1 MRFIIALVLLSAPAF
16 AEQSPVCPA
25 VPDHAAEKTA
35 LLRDLRI
42 ARDETDAML
51 ITGDLWR
58 IWTDAPDARAQD
70 LLDRGMAS
78 LRAADYAA
86 SIATLGELVAYC
98 PDYAEG
104 WNQRAFAAYLSG
116 DHTLALSDLEQ
127 ALAIDP
133 LHVAALSG
141 KALTL
146 IRLGRD
152 DEAQLVLR
160 EAVHLNPWL
169 GERALLTIPL
179 GKDI

>member
-1 MRFIIALVLLSAPAF
+1 MAQDLA
-16 AEQSPVCPA
+16 VCPA
-25 VPDHAAEKTA
+25 VPDHAEEKVA
-35 LLRDLRI
+35 LLRELRI

-58 IWTDAPDARAQD
+58 IWTDAPDARAQE
-70 LLDRGMAS
+70 LLDRGMS
-78 LRAADYAA
+78 QMRSFEYAA
-86 SIATLGELVAYC
+86 SIETLDELVGYC

-116 DHTLALSDLEQ
+116 QNEMALADLDRALS
-127 ALAIDP
+127 IDP
-133 LHVAALSG
+133 KHVAALSG

-146 IRLGRD
+146 MKLGRD

-160 EAVHLNPWL
+160 DAVHMNPWL

-179 GKDI
+179 GTDI